1 MFLFRWH
8 YIFTDVCE
16 VLCVVRAQIADD
28 SGATTKSADS
38 CGGGGRGRGRGGL
51 HCRSSEEGNSALIQ
65 NSLQCK
71 FCYLGVLY
79 FIVESSNDLLFTFKN
94 CIHCYGFLHYIF
106 VKLI

>member
-1 MFLFRWH
+1 MW
-8 YIFTDVCE
+8 
-16 VLCVVRAQIADD
+16 D
-28 SGATTKSADS
+28 SGNEGE
-38 CGGGGRGRGRGGL
+38 GGDRGL